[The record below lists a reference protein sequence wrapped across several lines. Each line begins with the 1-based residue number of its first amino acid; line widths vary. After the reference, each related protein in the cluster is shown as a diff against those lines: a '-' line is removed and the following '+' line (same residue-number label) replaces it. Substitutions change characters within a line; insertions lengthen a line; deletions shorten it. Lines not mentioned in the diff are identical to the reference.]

1 MNHTISIVLE
11 LNVCLDGQRG
21 LLAICVLHSSSG
33 MPAFLQVEQLGV
45 RLLMGFFFSGA
56 CEHNWHIST
65 CAGHIIF
72 RSEHILTPYN
82 VRFIGQLILLC
93 STSFTQFF

>member
-56 CEHNWHIST
+56 VN
-65 CAGHIIF
+65 IIGTSALVLATLS
-72 RSEHILTPYN
+72 SEANTFLPLTM
-82 VRFIGQLILLC
+82 
-93 STSFTQFF
+93 